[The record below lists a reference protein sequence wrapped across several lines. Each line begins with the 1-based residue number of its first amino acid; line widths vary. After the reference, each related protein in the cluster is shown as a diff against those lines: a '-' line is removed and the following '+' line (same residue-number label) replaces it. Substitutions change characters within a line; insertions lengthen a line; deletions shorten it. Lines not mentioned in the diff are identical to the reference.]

1 MAIVYLHKTLDKDE
15 IFYVGIG
22 KDKSRAISTRNRNKY
37 WHNIVKKHG
46 FYCDIVFEE
55 LTWEEACETEVR
67 LISEYGRRIDGG
79 ILCNI
84 SFGGDGVLGLVHSK
98 ESREKM
104 SKSRKGVK
112 FSDDHRRK
120 ISEANKL
127 ENLSAETILKRKE
140 SLKGKTRSLEVKM
153 KISKTKTG
161 TKHTDDAKEKIR
173 KANTLSSH
181 PQAKTILNIEN
192 GIFYG
197 SLTEACLYNGISINT
212 FYNKRTVDNRFK
224 LVYV

>member
-1 MAIVYLHKTLDKDE
+1 MAIVYLHKTLDKNE

-22 KDKSRAISTRNRNKY
+22 KDKSRASSTRNRNKY

-46 FYCDIVFEE
+46 FYYDILFEE
-55 LTWEEACETEVR
+55 LTWEDCCKIEIE
-67 LISEYGRRIDGG
+67 LISQYGRRIDGG

-84 SFGGDGVLGLVHSK
+84 SLGGDGVLGLVHSK
-98 ESREKM
+98 ESRDKM

-112 FSDDHRRK
+112 LSDDHRRK

-127 ENLSAETILKRKE
+127 KNLSDETIIKRKN

-153 KISKTKTG
+153 KISKLKTG
-161 TKHTDDAKEKIR
+161 IKHTDETKEKLR
-173 KANTLSSH
+173 RANTLSLH
-181 PQAKTILNIEN
+181 PQAKEILNVEN

-197 SLTEACLYNGISINT
+197 SLTEACFYTGISINK
-212 FYNKRTVDNRFK
+212 FYNNRKVDNTFK
-224 LVYV
+224 LVYI

>member
-1 MAIVYLHKTLDKDE
+1 MAIVYLHKTLDTNE

-22 KDKSRAISTRNRNKY
+22 KDKSRASSNRNRNKY

-46 FYCDIVFEE
+46 FYCDIVFKE
-55 LTWEEACETEVR
+55 LTWEESCKIEIK

-127 ENLSAETILKRKE
+127 ENLSDETILKRKK
-140 SLKGKTRSLEVKM
+140 SLKGQTRSLEFKM
-153 KISKTKTG
+153 KISKMKTG
-161 TKHTDDAKEKIR
+161 IKHTDETKEKLR
-173 KANTLSSH
+173 KANTLSLH

-192 GIFYG
+192 GVFYG

-212 FYNKRTVDNRFK
+212 FYNKRTIDNSFK